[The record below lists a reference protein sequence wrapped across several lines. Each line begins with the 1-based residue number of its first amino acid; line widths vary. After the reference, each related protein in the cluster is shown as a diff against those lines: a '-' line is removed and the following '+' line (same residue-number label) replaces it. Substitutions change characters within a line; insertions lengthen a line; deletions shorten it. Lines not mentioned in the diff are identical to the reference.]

1 LQEANEAQNV
11 TKEKGSVGISYLV
24 QMKGLIGIAGNI
36 GAGKTT
42 LTDWLAAR
50 LKWDPH
56 YESVSDNP
64 FLEDFY
70 ADMHR
75 WAFHLQIYFLQS
87 RYKAHLSV
95 MEGTRGV
102 VQDRTIWEDVEIFAR
117 NLYQMGHLSERE
129 WLSYSALFHN
139 MCQFL
144 KKPDVLIYLRAS
156 LPTLQKRIKMRGR
169 AYEQS
174 IDPNYLV
181 QLNDLYEG
189 WISRIKDVPVIVV
202 ESDYLDIHT
211 DKAKMKQLMEAVES
225 ELARRQ
231 LTLSLGHMPATDL

>member
-1 LQEANEAQNV
+1 MN
-11 TKEKGSVGISYLV
+11 
-24 QMKGLIGIAGNI
+24 GLIGIAGNI

-50 LKWDPH
+50 LQWDPH

-70 ADMHR
+70 GDMRR

-87 RYKAHLSV
+87 RYSAHLQIT
-95 MEGTRGV
+95 EGERGV

-129 WLSYSALFHN
+129 WQSYCALFHN

-144 KKPDVLIYLRAS
+144 RKPDLMIYLRAS
-156 LPTLQKRIKMRGR
+156 LPTLQERIRRRGR
-169 AYEQS
+169 SYEQT
-174 IDPNYLV
+174 INPDYLL
-181 QLNDLYEG
+181 QLNDLYED
-189 WISRIKDVPVIVV
+189 WIGRIRDIPVIVV
-202 ESDYLDIHT
+202 ESDYLDIHH
-211 DKAKMKQLMEAVES
+211 DRAKMRQLMDAVES

-231 LTLSLGHMPATDL
+231 LSLSLGHIPPQEA